1 MKSPIRLTLMLASA
15 FLLFTAQKCGSG
27 KYEYEPT
34 TSIEIAKT
42 GCFGQCPTYVFSL
55 KGDGSAT
62 FNGRRFVEPEGEHHR
77 TYSAD
82 TTNMVFSRLI
92 EADLYQYER
101 EYTDN
106 VTDLPTT
113 YLTFEHEGKQKK
125 IKLYYGYPEEL
136 GTIVEQLQEVAL
148 TKGWMEGK
156 APEAEQ

>member
-1 MKSPIRLTLMLASA
+1 
-15 FLLFTAQKCGSG
+15 
-27 KYEYEPT
+27 
-34 TSIEIAKT
+34 
-42 GCFGQCPTYVFSL
+42 
-55 KGDGSAT
+55 
-62 FNGRRFVEPEGEHHR
+62 
-77 TYSAD
+77 
-82 TTNMVFSRLI
+82 MVFSRLI

-156 APEAEQ
+156 APEEEK

>member
-1 MKSPIRLTLMLASA
+1 MKRPIRLTLLLATA

-34 TSIEIAKT
+34 TYVEISKT
-42 GCFGQCPTYVFSL
+42 GCFGECPTYTFAL

-62 FNGRRFVEPEGEHHR
+62 FNGRRFVKPEGQHYR

-82 TTNMVFSRLI
+82 TTNAVLSRLV
-92 EADLYQYER
+92 EADLYQYKR

-136 GTIVEQLQEVAL
+136 GALVDQLQEVAL
-148 TKGWMEGK
+148 TEGWMKGA
-156 APEAEQ
+156 APVKE